1 MAYERLSEQDFKD
14 FSHLLPASV
23 TALITVAG
31 FEAAFVLVKHLGGT
45 VMPVGQNKTKQ
56 GKVLHAVL
64 SEYVGEAAA
73 EKIETAYAGQ
83 YKIQIP
89 KCYDVMLAIR
99 NRAIRRDFDHY
110 TREGR
115 MSSNLAINNLALD
128 YNLAARR
135 VWDILKLP
143 DAVPAPPDVQSL
155 LFV

>member
-73 EKIETAYAGQ
+73 EKIET
-83 YKIQIP
+83 
-89 KCYDVMLAIR
+89 
-99 NRAIRRDFDHY
+99 
-110 TREGR
+110 TT
-115 MSSNLAINNLALD
+115 
-128 YNLAARR
+128 
-135 VWDILKLP
+135 
-143 DAVPAPPDVQSL
+143 
-155 LFV
+155 